1 MSLSAHATGVAD
13 RSTDHPSTIA
23 SPANSSL
30 ETPRIFV
37 VDDEGIVREGICAIL
52 RDAGWEV
59 EGFASCENFLSL
71 FRSSSVAACLV
82 LDMHF
87 PGMDGLEL
95 LARLADMPTSPAV
108 VILSGSS
115 RIAEAV
121 RSIKE
126 GASDFIE
133 KPVVAGQLIDSVKQA
148 LRHSRHDNKI
158 LAFRDAALQ
167 QTGDLTPRQRQ
178 IMELVLAGQPSKHIA
193 ADLGISQRTVE
204 KHRASIMDR
213 TGARS
218 IPDLARVVACTHCAL
233 LT

>member
-1 MSLSAHATGVAD
+1 MVV
-13 RSTDHPSTIA
+13 RSTDHPFPISNLA
-23 SPANSSL
+23 AVNALPDP
-30 ETPRIFV
+30 PRIFV
-37 VDDEGIVREGICAIL
+37 VEDEGIVRDGICAIL
-52 RDAGWEV
+52 RDAGWDV
-59 EGFASCENFLSL
+59 EGFASCEDFLSL
-71 FRSSSVAACLV
+71 YRPGSSTCLV

-95 LARLADMPTSPAV
+95 LGRISDMPEGPPV

-115 RIAEAV
+115 RISEAV

-133 KPVVAGQLIDSVKQA
+133 KPVVADRLIASVRKA
-148 LRHSRHDNKI
+148 LQHRRHENKI
-158 LAFRDAALQ
+158 LAYRDAALEH
-167 QTGDLTPRQRQ
+167 TDDLTSRQRQ
-178 IMELVLAGQPSKHIA
+178 IMDMVLAGQPSKNIA

-218 IPDLARVVACTHCAL
+218 IPDLARVVACSHCAL
-233 LT
+233 RD